1 MIVYKLSL
9 GVRRATTRPRTHTVL
24 RWPVLLCSLPFLV
37 LSFLLPI
44 YAQRLGADALDIGG
58 LAATVAVVMVLVR
71 PFVGWALDHYGRR
84 GFFVG
89 GLLCYTAAM
98 VVFALASDVRTL
110 YLARL
115 LQGLGAAFTWIAAY
129 TIAVELATVT
139 ERGEALGQVDGASDR
154 GGFYGA
160 MTALVLLSW
169 LPFQMGWKVLF
180 LVYAVF
186 AGVGAWLAWRVV
198 PETPYR
204 RPSAIQ
210 VAPGTAHPWLKSL
223 VSAFIPK
230 AFVASVSRSLFYLLA
245 VVFITK
251 ASAAM
256 VSPLLLVFLQHKF
269 TTNMW
274 LLALTYLPASFVL
287 GFLPARLGRLSDN
300 LGRVPLVAL
309 GLSVSGIASL
319 LVPKL
324 PDLGW
329 LTVCFTCN
337 AIGIVTAAPAQ
348 KALVGDLTARQGW
361 GTAYGLYAFAGSLGT
376 AIGPLLGGWLYESLG
391 RPVPF
396 YANGIVLLA
405 SAGWMLLMLRRR
417 LLRAPLPRYVR
428 PQPRDQ
434 GCAAQQAETPPL

>member
-1 MIVYKLSL
+1 MYKLRL
-9 GVRRATTRPRTHTVL
+9 GTRHAITRPKRHTVL
-24 RWPVLLCSLPFLV
+24 RWPVLLCSLSFLV

-58 LAATVAVVMVLVR
+58 LAATVAVIMVLVR

-89 GLLCYTAAM
+89 GLLCYTAAL

-110 YLARL
+110 YMARL
-115 LQGLGAAFTWIAAY
+115 LQGLGAACTWIAAY

-160 MTALVLLSW
+160 MMALALLSW
-169 LPFQMGWKVLF
+169 FSFQIGWKVLF
-180 LVYAVF
+180 LVYAVC
-186 AGVGAWLAWRVV
+186 AGVGVWLAWRMV

-210 VAPGTAHPWLKSL
+210 LTPGTAHPWLKSL

-230 AFVASVSRSLFYLLA
+230 AFVASVSRPLFYLLA
-245 VVFITK
+245 VVFVTK
-251 ASAAM
+251 ASVAM

-300 LGRVPLVAL
+300 LGRVPLVVI

-319 LVPKL
+319 LVPEL
-324 PDLGW
+324 PDLVW

-405 SAGWMLLMLRRR
+405 SAGSMLLLVRRR
-417 LLRAPLPRYVR
+417 LLRVPTPTVR
-428 PQPRDQ
+428 RTATRRPDFSSK
-434 GCAAQQAETPPL
+434 